1 MDMSDQKD
9 FFNQAKAQMEK
20 WQSEMQKLQKQAMET
35 GQEHMK
41 TQLEALNAQRKEAE
55 KQLETM
61 ANANSAAMKDMQA
74 GVDKAWKEMEKS
86 MESARK
92 RFE

>member
-1 MDMSDQKD
+1 MGQLVAPLSIG
-9 FFNQAKAQMEK
+9 EK
-20 WQSEMQKLQKQAMET
+20 LVNEFDKIVRWDCLLQLGDDGGVAA
-35 GQEHMK
+35 G
-41 TQLEALNAQRKEAE
+41 AQRQEAE